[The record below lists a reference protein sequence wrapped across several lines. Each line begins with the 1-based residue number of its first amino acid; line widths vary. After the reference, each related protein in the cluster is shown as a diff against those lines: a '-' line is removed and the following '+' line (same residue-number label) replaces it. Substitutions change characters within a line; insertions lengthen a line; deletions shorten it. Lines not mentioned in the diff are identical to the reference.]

1 MTTAQVA
8 HDRDSVKSQI
18 LQRLFYAGG
27 RVTVED
33 GTMRSV
39 QDALGVRCS
48 RRAFQ
53 KAIGSLI
60 CHGQLERYRRP
71 QQWNGDLERPMTV
84 RYPGV
89 GYTTNY
95 SRSTFAT

>member
-8 HDRDSVKSQI
+8 HDSDALKSQI
-18 LQRLFYAGG
+18 LQRLFHAGG

-39 QDALGVRCS
+39 QDALGIRCS

-60 CHGQLERYRRP
+60 CHGRLERYRRP
-71 QQWNGDLERPMTV
+71 QQWNGDLERPMTI

-89 GYTTNY
+89 AYAAPRP
-95 SRSTFAT
+95 RSTFAT